1 MTAKALPPAELS
13 GRPDRSR
20 IPLASSWEPWWRS
33 FARALRA
40 EGCSPRTLDTYGEAL
55 ALFTGFWAAR
65 GAVPQPAEVERRHVE
80 EFVAYVH
87 ETRKAST
94 AHNRYRSLKRF
105 FNWLVDED
113 EIPQSPMERMRPPK
127 LDDDPVPML
136 SRDELTAVLKACAGR
151 AFDDRRD
158 LALVR
163 FLIDAGARR
172 SEVASMSLEHT
183 DLDQHGAVVLAKGG
197 NLRPVF
203 FGNKTAR
210 DLDRYLRMR
219 ALHAQADVKAFCL
232 GQEHGLL
239 TPLWLGQRGPLTADG
254 LYHAV
259 ARRFMQ
265 AGVRAK
271 SAMHVF
277 RHTFA
282 GEWRLRGGSEE
293 GLMAAAGWQSHAMLL
308 RYGKAAAQKRAQ
320 MEHSHLSL
328 GDQL

>member
-1 MTAKALPPAELS
+1 M
-13 GRPDRSR
+13 
-20 IPLASSWEPWWRS
+20 PLAESWQPWWNS
-33 FARALRA
+33 FARGLRA
-40 EGCSPRTLDTYGEAL
+40 EGCSPRTLETYGEAL
-55 ALFTGFWAAR
+55 ALFTAFMAER
-65 GAVPQPAEVERRHVE
+65 GRVPKPASVQRDQVE
-80 EFVAYVH
+80 EFIAHLY
-87 ETRKAST
+87 ETRKSST

-113 EIPQSPMERMRPPK
+113 EIEHSPMERMRPPK
-127 LDDDPVPML
+127 LTEEPVPML
-136 SRDELTAVLKACAGR
+136 SRDEMAAILKSCAGR
-151 AFDDRRD
+151 DFESRRD
-158 LALVR
+158 LALIR

-183 DLDQHGAVVLAKGG
+183 DLDQGGAVVLAKGG

-219 ALHAQADVKAFCL
+219 VMHPEAEVKAFCL
-232 GQEHGLL
+232 GEEHGLL
-239 TPLWLGQRGPLTADG
+239 TPLWLGQRGRLTPDG
-254 LYHAV
+254 LYQAV
-259 ARRFMQ
+259 GRRFRQ
-265 AGVRAK
+265 AGLRPK

-282 GEWRLRGGSEE
+282 GEWKLRGGSEE

-320 MEHSHLSL
+320 IEHGRLSL